1 MSQVTLHTSILFDPK
16 QKSFLEGVSL
26 TVDQTNGNIVK
37 LWTRKNDGEIKSTD
51 IDLRGKTVIPGMVD
65 AHTHIFLHAYQ

>member
-1 MSQVTLHTSILFDPK
+1 MSELTLHTSSLFDPK
-16 QKSFLEGVSL
+16 QKKFLPDVSIS
-26 TVDQTNGNIVK
+26 VDQTSGNIVK
-37 LWTRKNDGEIKSTD
+37 VWTRKAEREIKEND

>member
-1 MSQVTLHTSILFDPK
+1 MSEVTIHTSNLFDPK
-16 QKSFLEGVSL
+16 KKSFFASISIS
-26 TVDQTNGNIVK
+26 VDQTSGNIVK
-37 LWTRKNDGEIKSTD
+37 VWTRKTDSEINDND